1 MMDVAGLSVGIAET
15 LGAMGERP
23 RPDMVERVRILAAR
37 GHDARGLAKAVSS
50 GAPGADWL
58 LVVDDYHHALESEDA
73 EAFFEEL
80 VSLTEFR
87 LLITSRE
94 RPTWLAARKVV
105 YGEAAVVEMDALA
118 FTDEEAFEV
127 MGGRGGEIVAEARGW
142 PAVIGL
148 AAMRKS
154 DDVTAGLAPDELYR
168 FFAEDLF
175 RNVSPPLQEALF
187 LLALAGVEGARTLL
201 GRKQTSLLEE
211 ATQRGFL
218 DLEGHVVHPLLRG
231 FLLSKLQCLDTEYAT
246 SICDRALTWLSGRR
260 RWDDCLF
267 VLQHF
272 PDDA

>member
-1 MMDVAGLSVGIAET
+1 
-15 LGAMGERP
+15 
-23 RPDMVERVRILAAR
+23 MVERVRILAAR

-187 LLALAGVEGARTLL
+187 LLALAGPLTT
-201 GRKQTSLLEE
+201 QTSLGKEHARLLAE
-211 ATQRGFL
+211 AAERGFTTSN
-218 DLEGHVVHPLLRG
+218 ETTSVHPLLRG
-231 FLLSKLQCLDTEYAT
+231 FLVIKLRTSEEDTIERVVGEAVA
-246 SICDRALTWLSGRR
+246 SLGKNS
-260 RWDDCLF
+260 RWDDCF
-267 VLQHF
+267 RVLQQF
-272 PDDA
+272 PRRELIISSLKSG